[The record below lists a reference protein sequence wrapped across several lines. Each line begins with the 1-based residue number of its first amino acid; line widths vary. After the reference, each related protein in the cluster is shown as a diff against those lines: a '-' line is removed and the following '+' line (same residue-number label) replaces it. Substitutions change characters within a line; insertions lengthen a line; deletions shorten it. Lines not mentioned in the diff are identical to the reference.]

1 MGLITDYVY
10 LNERLFEGRKGRPLS
25 RSPFIKGNVSVI
37 NPIRTKLKY
46 ANSIVRIFRSVSRF
60 EFYTVQ
66 AKLCPIFCIAG
77 IQGKPQGDCRRAENI
92 ALVNRYLGEYRYFL
106 RKKIRCGTRL
116 WKIAY

>member
-1 MGLITDYVY
+1 MFPKVQ
-10 LNERLFEGRKGRPLS
+10 
-25 RSPFIKGNVSVI
+25 
-37 NPIRTKLKY
+37 IRQGTM
-46 ANSIVRIFRSVSRF
+46 VRIFRSVSRF

-77 IQGKPQGDCRRAENI
+77 IEGKPQGDCRRAENI

-106 RKKIRCGTRL
+106 RQKIRCGTGL